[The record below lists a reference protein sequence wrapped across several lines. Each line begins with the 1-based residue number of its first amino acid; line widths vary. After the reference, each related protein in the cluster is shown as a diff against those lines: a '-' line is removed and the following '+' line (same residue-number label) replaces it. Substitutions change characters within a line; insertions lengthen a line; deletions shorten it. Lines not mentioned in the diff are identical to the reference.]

1 MANDSESQ
9 EEILQGEDGF
19 QVKGRP
25 GINLEPTQSAAQSHL
40 GTLLKQKIEEVRQA
54 ESKNRVVL
62 VTTVGAEFKPENM
75 PYIPGSTHPAL
86 LKHDLATLERNAGY
100 QDRSQ
105 VPAMYLDQYKLKE
118 IPIDLTPKG
127 ATDIESNI
135 DILMAEFEDMT
146 VSQVQ
151 PSTISQV
158 QPVTQGKPAEFT
170 MNVHRDKMHHG
181 GIYMPNESR
190 PYRPGA

>member
-1 MANDSESQ
+1 MADESEVQ

-40 GTLLKQKIEEVRQA
+40 GTLLKQKIEEVRQS
-54 ESKNRVVL
+54 ESKDRRVL
-62 VTTVGAEFKPENM
+62 VTTVGAEFKPECM
-75 PYIPGSTHPAL
+75 PYIPDSTHPAL

-118 IPIDLTPKG
+118 IPID
-127 ATDIESNI
+127 IESNI
-135 DILMAEFEDMT
+135 DVLMAEFEDMT

-151 PSTISQV
+151 PSTVSQV

>member
-1 MANDSESQ
+1 MADDSEVQ

-54 ESKNRVVL
+54 ESKDRRVM
-62 VTTVGAEFKPENM
+62 VTTVGAEFKPECM

-118 IPIDLTPKG
+118 IPIDLTPK
-127 ATDIESNI
+127 DIESNI
-135 DILMAEFEDMT
+135 DVLMAEFET
-146 VSQVQ
+146 LTISQVQ
-151 PSTISQV
+151 PITVSQV
-158 QPVTQGKPAEFT
+158 QPVTQGKSAEFT